1 MSAAVVFSWPM
12 RVYLE
17 DTDAGGVVYY
27 ANYLGF
33 LECCRTEWL
42 RTRGYSQKSLAR
54 EKEIL
59 FMVLN
64 VNIDYRSPARLDDSL
79 VVTCDP
85 QPDGRTAII
94 FKQKIFR
101 NNLESEE
108 SLKLL
113 VEAQV
118 RVVCV
123 DAKSLRPRRISEYI
137 L

>member
-27 ANYLGF
+27 ANYLRF
-33 LECCRTEWL
+33 LERCRTEWL

-94 FKQKIFR
+94 FMQKIFR